1 MEQMHQSAQKLDNFF
16 LNKVIVIS
24 GASSGIGRSLTFW
37 YLNQGAKVVLIG
49 RSIDTMD
56 EIARQYP
63 SQAMVVQA
71 DLSDDIQA
79 FEMRQAVIERF

>member
-1 MEQMHQSAQKLDNFF
+1 
-16 LNKVIVIS
+16 
-24 GASSGIGRSLTFW
+24 
-37 YLNQGAKVVLIG
+37 
-49 RSIDTMD
+49 MD